1 VTLSAKLAELHP
13 RRFFGEAFAIADARR
28 DEALKSGGYPAW
40 KPFAVAA
47 IGAVVLLALQKYGTS
62 QYLLEL
68 VADWQRTDPSWR
80 EVHESAY
87 LRELYG
93 KIWWTSWR
101 VAGYLVLPALFA
113 KLVLKERLRDHGL
126 GFGHVRDHLWIYLV
140 AIAIVLPMV
149 FGVSYLDS
157 FQRKYPMYE
166 FAGRSWSDFLLWTA
180 MYSAQFLA
188 LEFFF
193 RGHWLR
199 AFSPV
204 MGGHAI
210 TAMII
215 PYAMIH
221 MNKPFG
227 EAVGSIAAGLALG
240 ALAIRSRSIYPG
252 FFVHAT
258 IGFSM
263 DLAALAQKGQWPSS

>member
-1 VTLSAKLAELHP
+1 MTLSAKLAELHP

-28 DEALKSGGYPAW
+28 DEALKNGGYPAW

-62 QYLLEL
+62 QYFVEL
-68 VADWQRTDPSWR
+68 VEGWQRTDPSWR
-80 EVHESAY
+80 EVHESVY

-93 KIWWTSWR
+93 KVWWTSWR
-101 VAGYLVLPALFA
+101 VAGYLVLPALFT

-157 FQRKYPMYE
+157 FQRKYPMYDY
-166 FAGRSWSDFLLWTA
+166 AGRSWSDFFLWTA
-180 MYSAQFLA
+180 LYSAQFLA

-221 MNKPFG
+221 MGKPFG

-252 FFVHAT
+252 FLVHAT

-263 DLAALAQKGQWPSS
+263 DLAALAQKGQWPGG